1 MIVNIVGGGPAE
13 LLPDLRQYDQE
24 NCVWVGVD
32 RGVSILLEKGIIP
45 ALGFGDFDSV
55 SEDEWREIE
64 RKVKGLKKFLPEK
77 DEPDME
83 LALNWGIEQGASEI
97 RIFGGTGG
105 RLDHFLANVQLLLK
119 PIIQASQTVVMI
131 VDQKNQLFL
140 KQEGIHPIHRMPKK
154 KYISFIPITNVE
166 NLSLIG
172 FKYPLTNRHIPLG
185 STLCISNELNKDSGT
200 FSFTK
205 GILLVIRSCD

>member
-1 MIVNIVGGGPAE
+1 
-13 LLPDLRQYDQE
+13 
-24 NCVWVGVD
+24 
-32 RGVSILLEKGIIP
+32 
-45 ALGFGDFDSV
+45 
-55 SEDEWREIE
+55 
-64 RKVKGLKKFLPEK
+64 
-77 DEPDME
+77 ME

-140 KQEGIHPIHRMPKK
+140 KQEGIHPIHRMPEK